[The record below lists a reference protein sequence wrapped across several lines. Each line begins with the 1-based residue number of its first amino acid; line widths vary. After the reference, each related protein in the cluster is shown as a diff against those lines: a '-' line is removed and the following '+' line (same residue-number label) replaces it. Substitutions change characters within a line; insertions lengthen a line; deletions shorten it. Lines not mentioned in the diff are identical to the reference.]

1 MDTVQPKNSLADHI
15 VINTLKNDLV
25 KYIESIPNY
34 TALKNDVEL
43 IKLLC
48 NKLEN
53 IPKKN
58 QSNLDKAATIVDIMS
73 TVFSLSDSEKVSL
86 NKIITFLINNNH
98 VKAATLI
105 KTAKTAISAWV
116 KKKIL

>member
-1 MDTVQPKNSLADHI
+1 MNTVQPKNTLADHI

-43 IKLLC
+43 LKLLC
-48 NKLEN
+48 NKIEN

-58 QSNLDKAATIVDIMS
+58 QTNLDKAATIIDIMS
-73 TVFSLSDSEKVSL
+73 TVFSLSDSEKASL
-86 NKIITFLINNNH
+86 NKIITFLINNKH
-98 VKAATLI
+98 IKPATLI